1 MSGSVKSL
9 MMDFQLTLPPLLK
22 RAGTY
27 FGPVEIVSRM
37 PDKSYHRYTY
47 RDFHDRAL
55 RLAAAL
61 TKAGLHRGERVAT
74 LMWNHYAH
82 LEAYFG
88 IPSAGFVVHTLNL
101 RLHPSEIAYI
111 VDHAEDRI
119 LIVDDVLLPLFD
131 QFKEGVELE
140 EVIVV
145 PLTGKPVPGG
155 YMSYEEFIGGEDRE
169 FAYPD
174 LKEDEAAGMCYT
186 SGTTGKPKGV
196 LYSHRAI
203 VLHSFVSAMA
213 ATLGM
218 GQDDVICPVVP
229 MFHANA
235 WGIPFTST
243 MIGARQVFPGPH
255 LDPVSLLELLSHEKV
270 TFSAGVPTLWIGML
284 NELEKD
290 ASRWDLSAL
299 HTLVVGGAAAPE
311 GLIRDFDRHG
321 IKVLHAWGMT
331 EMAPLGTVS
340 RLKSYLRDLPK
351 EEKYGYRAKQ
361 GLPVPFVEARVR
373 TVEEGKEVPW
383 DGQTMGEIQVRG
395 PWIAEAY
402 YRRPDFADSWTKDG
416 WLRTGDVVTVD
427 GEGYVLITDRT
438 KDLVRSGGEWIS
450 SVALEN
456 AMMAHPAVS
465 EAAVVAIPHPKW
477 GERPLAAVVLKEG
490 QSADAD
496 ELREFLVPNFPKWW
510 LPDAIVFR
518 EEIPKTSVG
527 KFLKSQL
534 RQEYKDWKWGESER
548 GRNR

>member
-1 MSGSVKSL
+1 M
-9 MMDFQLTLPPLLK
+9 
-22 RAGTY
+22 
-27 FGPVEIVSRM
+27 
-37 PDKSYHRYTY
+37 
-47 RDFHDRAL
+47 
-55 RLAAAL
+55 
-61 TKAGLHRGERVAT
+61 
-74 LMWNHYAH
+74 
-82 LEAYFG
+82 
-88 IPSAGFVVHTLNL
+88 
-101 RLHPSEIAYI
+101 
-111 VDHAEDRI
+111 
-119 LIVDDVLLPLFD
+119 
-131 QFKEGVELE
+131 
-140 EVIVV
+140 V
-145 PLTGKPVPGG
+145 PLTGKPVPDG
-155 YMSYEEFIGGEDRE
+155 YVSYEEFIVGEDGE
-169 FAYPD
+169 FEFPE
-174 LKEDEAAGMCYT
+174 LREDEAAGMCYT
-186 SGTTGKPKGV
+186 SGTTGRPKGV

-203 VLHSFVSAMA
+203 VLHSLVSAMA
-213 ATLGM
+213 AGLGLR
-218 GQDDVICPVVP
+218 QNDAICPVVP

-235 WGIPFTST
+235 WGLPFTST

-270 TFSAGVPTLWIGML
+270 TLSAGVPTLWIGML

-290 ASRWDLSAL
+290 ASRWDLSSL

-311 GLIRDFDRHG
+311 ALIRGFDRHG

-340 RLKSYLRDLPK
+340 RLKSYLQDLSK
-351 EEKYGYRAKQ
+351 EEKYGYRTKQ

-383 DGQTMGEIQVRG
+383 DGQTMGELQVRG

-402 YRRPDFADSWTKDG
+402 YRRPDFADSWTEDG

-427 GEGYVLITDRT
+427 DEGYVLITDRT

-456 AMMAHPAVS
+456 ALMAHAAVS

-490 QSADAD
+490 QSADAG
-496 ELREFLVPNFPKWW
+496 ELREFLAPNFLEWW

-534 RQEYKDWKWGESER
+534 RQEYKDWKWEETER